1 MGKVL
6 ELCLL
11 QTTGDSGTNGIV
23 IGLVVVL
30 ARSLARSLQGPK
42 FRHAKAA
49 RGVTGTQTGG
59 QRGRGPAN
67 PAESEAAGSPGL
79 TIAITV
85 SPALRVGRS
94 SSPGRCFLPLHL
106 PRLQHHR
113 LNLPPSSAPALHLH
127 PPRSRESYPGPGSF
141 ASIGPLP
148 LPVLPA
154 SHRTP
159 SRLRHSIARR
169 TVTKRPFGSVGLSRS
184 LPSYSQA
191 REPSRSF
198 SDISAT
204 AATCPSPRDDTVD
217 YFPKI
222 DLAVPHRRHVSSAQ
236 LQARSIT
243 ASDARTK
250 PQRLAR
256 NRRGLADLISLC
268 EPSTR
273 PKKESASRPA
283 LLVPCLTFDGR
294 ILCRPE
300 SDAICFVSFGPL
312 PRLSQQ
318 RRRQQTD
325 GPAVFAPTT
334 EVWSGWPTGHAVG
347 QVYGTASPPTSAT

>member
-148 LPVLPA
+148 LPVLPRLA
-154 SHRTP
+154 SHAVAFASFYCQAHSNEAP
-159 SRLRHSIARR
+159 LRLGGPVSKPPVLLPGKGTLSLVLRYLGHGRH
-169 TVTKRPFGSVGLSRS
+169 
-184 LPSYSQA
+184 LPL
-191 REPSRSF
+191 
-198 SDISAT
+198 
-204 AATCPSPRDDTVD
+204 PRDDTVD